1 MKPVPL
7 SLSKK
12 EKELLEAA
20 LHDEKNVRQWKRYKA
35 ILCRAEINNPL
46 EVARIAGI
54 EKRQLDRYV
63 EAYRKNGISSL
74 KIKKQTGRPSSIP
87 EKKREKIVEI
97 IDSNPYGWSTKQI
110 QNLVYEKSG
119 VKYSERHTYRLAQ
132 KWGFAEVVP
141 RPKSKRQASK
151 STIYRFKKKQ
161 KKQ

>member
-1 MKPVPL
+1 MQPAPL

-12 EKELLEAA
+12 EKEHLEA
-20 LHDEKNVRQWKRYKA
+20 LLQSEKNSKQWKRYKS
-35 ILCRAEINNPL
+35 ILARAEVNDPPK
-46 EVARIAGI
+46 VAKIIGI
-54 EKRQLDRYV
+54 STRQLDRYT
-63 EAYRKNGISSL
+63 ETYRKDGIDGL

-119 VKYSERHTYRLAQ
+119 VKYSKRHTYRLAQ
-132 KWGFAEVVP
+132 KWGFAEISP
-141 RPKSKRQASK
+141 RPKSNRQASR

-161 KKQ
+161 QK